1 MTPTIIT
8 VKKAFAYSGGMAT
21 VGNWMELYIGSN
33 ITQERFND
41 LLEIGA
47 ITLGKD
53 EEFLKQQA
61 EENSAKNRGE

>member
-1 MTPTIIT
+1 MTPTIVT

-21 VGNWMELYIGSN
+21 VGTWMELFVGSN

-53 EEFLKQQA
+53 EEFLNKMA